1 MNESFGRML
10 SPFPVPLTTASLQA
24 FLLSNV
30 NRQFSFAISQSPI
43 SRASLACP
51 SAQLSGTQ
59 SPVSALTSL
68 GIFLSHR
75 QHLAEAQPTAQLCNW
90 GYETYDVPCE
100 DCPGMF
106 ESVVRVRLSERYC
119 PICWPLSTPSPS
131 PIPAFQE
138 NEAHPDT
145 FGPCLPIQVAID
157 LGLGAGVDTVEHVD
171 HILSEFFDEFF
182 EEQEVDA
189 EDDQGGNTE
198 QSITEAKEEENNEES
213 TENTQQ
219 EEAGGM
225 GLSNAEEAK
234 ERELPTELEEDEMLD
249 FELVRPRNRRQRRRQ
264 GRNARSELPNGAD
277 EPKLKAK

>member
-119 PICWPLSTPSPS
+119 PICWPLSTSA
-131 PIPAFQE
+131 PAK
-138 NEAHPDT
+138 
-145 FGPCLPIQVAID
+145 AIK
-157 LGLGAGVDTVEHVD
+157 GEC
-171 HILSEFFDEFF
+171 
-182 EEQEVDA
+182 Q
-189 EDDQGGNTE
+189 
-198 QSITEAKEEENNEES
+198 
-213 TENTQQ
+213 
-219 EEAGGM
+219 
-225 GLSNAEEAK
+225 
-234 ERELPTELEEDEMLD
+234 
-249 FELVRPRNRRQRRRQ
+249 
-264 GRNARSELPNGAD
+264 ARSTSGTKSSNGT
-277 EPKLKAK
+277 LRWLVS